1 MKYLTNSDKSV
12 KICANLGGGIMQ
24 KEQGTM
30 AIEAVRKKTPQ
41 YVNQE
46 YRDKMVSMGNRY
58 FQKMHRELLK
68 EYKEQLLEN
77 LKKFQ
82 NPKTITRE
90 ELLTSIDFVHEV
102 NSAIEELEL
111 YYADSRVR
119 TVKADIADIRGIID
133 LYQDVYD
140 LDKEFEAISN
150 RNSLSKAEE
159 MVAYDRI
166 QRSVSQLQNHL
177 VERGILVPEIEEPT
191 RQITVTEGEVAQY
204 KETLKNGLEMIQNL
218 KDATVFD
225 LLSMI
230 QDYFEIEDKKDA
242 FESLYQYTEDMSV
255 RVDILYIV
263 DALESCEKV
272 LSLASHFDKMN
283 LDTKL
288 GDYLNSV
295 SSKEREEIEKEILKI
310 ESSSKTAE
318 NDYDEDKLLDFQ
330 SILKDVNT
338 KLDGIQNES
347 IDDVIA
353 SLENDGIIPVERSL
367 EAQEKSSEDVKISM
381 MEKRRLRREARRNA
395 RMHSRNLKLARREYL
410 KQIKNL
416 QGQLNHNLTSGLTFM
431 FVKEYRDNYYQDK
444 LKTIKNRI
452 EKKYGSVIARQL
464 KNDSK
469 IQIAR
474 KRILDIMKQ
483 LREGFEELLNT
494 EVEKSDE
501 TMTNLL
507 EAQNLSEVQFQLM
520 METVPVLVGTIE
532 ENMRVVKAGGRAKPI
547 EHHSMD
553 LEISYLE
560 EEPVQVKELGEDLDF
575 KEITHEEEVHAKE
588 VHEEEVL
595 EDEMYD
601 ETIEYPDRKPTRAL
615 MRNSEYHYNTCKIL
629 LGFEK
634 KNLRGEEFEQICHR
648 FSKELK
654 AKRNLMKDDGRLW
667 YNYKCSVEEINNK
680 IRKLRFAS
688 NVEMDDIIRN
698 IHQECEEFIT
708 YFEAYQEHNHKSFKE
723 RIDNFYTSTV
733 EDIREIIS
741 GDEYDEASEFKNPD
755 YDLDFEFINI
765 DAGDEKPLLERVEAQ
780 EVAYTPRDLQ
790 ELKVIPVVRNLSI
803 HDDIVE
809 QGTYRMEES
818 AKEETPIIVLGVKNE
833 NTYTPLFDLAAIEAQ
848 IRFLAQQEDTDEDVY
863 QKAIS

>member
-1 MKYLTNSDKSV
+1 MTNFDKSV
-12 KICANLGGGIMQ
+12 RICANLGGGIMQ

-30 AIEAVRKKTPQ
+30 AIEAVRKYDSQ

-58 FQKMHRELLK
+58 IQKMHRELLK

-82 NPKTITRE
+82 NPETITRG

-102 NSAIEELEL
+102 IPAIEEIEH

-119 TVKADIADIRGIID
+119 TVKRDIADLRGIID

-150 RNSLSKAEE
+150 HGTFTNAEE

-166 QRSVSQLQNHL
+166 QRSVSQLQDHL
-177 VERGILVPEIEEPT
+177 IEKGILVSEIEEPT
-191 RQITVTEGEVAQY
+191 SEIKVTEGEVAQY
-204 KETLKNGLEMIQNL
+204 KETLKNSLEMIQNL
-218 KDATVFD
+218 KDATVLD

-242 FESLYQYTEDMSV
+242 FDALYQSTEDMSV

-263 DALESCEKV
+263 DALESFEKV
-272 LSLASHFDKMN
+272 LPLASHFDKMN
-283 LDTKL
+283 LDTKI

-295 SSKEREEIEKEILKI
+295 SSKEREKIEEEILTI
-310 ESSSKTAE
+310 ESLSKKTE
-318 NDYDEDKLLDFQ
+318 NDYDEDKLLDFD
-330 SILKDVNT
+330 SVLKDVNT

-353 SLENDGIIPVERSL
+353 SLENDGMIPVEESL
-367 EAQEKSSEDVKISM
+367 EVQEESSKDAKVSM
-381 MEKRRLRREARRNA
+381 MEKRRLRKEARRKI
-395 RMHSRNLKLARREYL
+395 RMHSRNLKRARREYL

-431 FVKEYRDNYYQDK
+431 FVKEYRNHYYQDK
-444 LKTIKNRI
+444 LKTIRNRI
-452 EKKYGSVIARQL
+452 ERKYGSVIARQL
-464 KNDSK
+464 KKDSK
-469 IQIAR
+469 IQMGR
-474 KRILDIMKQ
+474 KRILTAIKQ
-483 LREGFEELLNT
+483 LREGFDELLNI
-494 EVEKSDE
+494 EVEKSDG
-501 TMTNLL
+501 TITNLL

-520 METVPVLVGTIE
+520 METVPVLVDTIE
-532 ENMRVVKAGGRAKPI
+532 ENMRIVKAGGRVRPM
-547 EHHSMD
+547 EHRSTD
-553 LEISYLE
+553 LEIEYLE
-560 EEPVQVKELGEDLDF
+560 EEPFQIE
-575 KEITHEEEVHAKE
+575 EIEEEVAQEEKVSVEE
-588 VHEEEVL
+588 VHEEVAYEEEIP

-601 ETIEYPDRKPTRAL
+601 EIMEYPDIKPTRTL
-615 MRNSEYHYNTCKIL
+615 MRNSNYHYNTCKIL
-629 LGFEK
+629 LGLEK
-634 KNLRGEEFEQICHR
+634 RNLRGDEFEQICHR
-648 FSKELK
+648 LSKELK
-654 AKRNLMKDDGRLW
+654 AKRNLVEEDGKLW
-667 YNYKCSVEEINNK
+667 YAYKCSVEEINNK

-688 NVEMDDIIRN
+688 NIEIDHIIEK
-698 IHQECEEFIT
+698 IHEECKDFIS
-708 YFEAYQEHNHKSFKE
+708 YFEAYQEHNHKTFKE
-723 RIDNFYTSTV
+723 KIENFYTSTL

-741 GDEYDEASEFKNPD
+741 GDEYDEVSEFKNPD

-765 DAGDEKPLLERVEAQ
+765 HAGDEKPLLERVEAQ
-780 EVAYTPRDLQ
+780 EVEYTPRDLK
-790 ELKVIPVVRNLSI
+790 ELDVISVVRNLSI

-809 QGTYRMEES
+809 QGTYRMEET

-833 NTYTPLFDLAAIEAQ
+833 NTYTPLIDLATIEAQ
-848 IRFLAQQEDTDEDVY
+848 IRFLAQQEDPEEDVY

>member
-1 MKYLTNSDKSV
+1 MTKSNKSV

-30 AIEAVRKKTPQ
+30 AIEAVRKYDSQ

-58 FQKMHRELLK
+58 IQKMHRELLK

-82 NPKTITRE
+82 NPETITRE
-90 ELLTSIDFVHEV
+90 ELLTSIDFVHKV
-102 NSAIEELEL
+102 IPAIEEIEH

-119 TVKADIADIRGIID
+119 TVKKDIADLRVIID

-150 RNSLSKAEE
+150 HGIFTKADE

-166 QRSVSQLQNHL
+166 QRSVSQLQDHL
-177 VERGILVPEIEEPT
+177 IEKGILVPEIEEPT
-191 RQITVTEGEVAQY
+191 SEIKVTEGEVAQY
-204 KETLKNGLEMIQNL
+204 KETLKNSLEMIQNL
-218 KDATVFD
+218 KDATVLD

-242 FESLYQYTEDMSV
+242 FDSLYQSTEDMSV

-263 DALESCEKV
+263 DALESFEKV
-272 LSLASHFDKMN
+272 LPLASHFDKMN
-283 LDTKL
+283 LDTKI

-295 SSKEREEIEKEILKI
+295 SSKEREEIEEEILTI
-310 ESSSKTAE
+310 ESSSKKTE
-318 NDYDEDKLLDFQ
+318 DDYDEDKLLDFD
-330 SILKDVNT
+330 SVLKDVNT

-353 SLENDGIIPVERSL
+353 SLENDGMIPVEESL
-367 EAQEKSSEDVKISM
+367 EVQEESSKDAKVSM
-381 MEKRRLRREARRNA
+381 MEKRRLRKEARRKI
-395 RMHSRNLKLARREYL
+395 RMHSRNLKRARREYL

-431 FVKEYRDNYYQDK
+431 FVKEYRNHYYQDK
-444 LKTIKNRI
+444 LKTIRNRI
-452 EKKYGSVIARQL
+452 ERKYGSVIARQL
-464 KNDSK
+464 KKDSK
-469 IQIAR
+469 IQMGR
-474 KRILDIMKQ
+474 KRILTAMKQ
-483 LREGFEELLNT
+483 LREGFDELLNI
-494 EVEKSDE
+494 EVEKSDG
-501 TMTNLL
+501 TITNLL

-520 METVPVLVGTIE
+520 METVPILVDTIE
-532 ENMRVVKAGGRAKPI
+532 ENMRMVRFGGRVKPM
-547 EHHSMD
+547 EHHSTD
-553 LEISYLE
+553 LEFEYLE
-560 EEPVQVKELGEDLDF
+560 EEPFQIE
-575 KEITHEEEVHAKE
+575 EIEEEVAQEEKIPVEE
-588 VHEEEVL
+588 VHEEVAYEEEIP

-601 ETIEYPDRKPTRAL
+601 EIIEYPDIKPTRTL
-615 MRNSEYHYNTCKIL
+615 MRNSNYHYNTCKIL
-629 LGFEK
+629 LGLEK
-634 KNLRGEEFEQICHR
+634 RNLRGDEFEQICHR
-648 FSKELK
+648 LSKELK
-654 AKRNLMKDDGRLW
+654 AKRNLVEEDGKLW
-667 YNYKCSVEEINNK
+667 YAYKCSVEEINNK

-688 NVEMDDIIRN
+688 NIEIDHIIEK
-698 IHQECEEFIT
+698 IHEECKDFIS
-708 YFEAYQEHNHKSFKE
+708 YFEAYQEHNHKTFKE
-723 RIDNFYTSTV
+723 KIENFYTSTL

-765 DAGDEKPLLERVEAQ
+765 HAGDEKPLLERVEAQ
-780 EVAYTPRDLQ
+780 EVEYTPRDLK
-790 ELKVIPVVRNLSI
+790 ELDVISVVRNLSI

-809 QGTYRMEES
+809 QGTYRMEET
-818 AKEETPIIVLGVKNE
+818 AKEETPIIVLGVKSE
-833 NTYTPLFDLAAIEAQ
+833 NTYTPLIDLATIEAQ
-848 IRFLAQQEDTDEDVY
+848 IRFLAQQEDPDEEVY